1 MSESRG
7 LEIPFCHEV
16 KCSEERGEGGR
27 GRRERR
33 GGGRRGHITR
43 GVQVSIP
50 KMCFLI
56 ERCPTHVHQ
65 LIHIQAHMHINV
77 HVYLHVDY
85 LIGCRSNMGGCVSA
99 NSTAVI
105 PTAHISH

>member
-65 LIHIQAHMHINV
+65 LIHIQAHTCTLMYMYICMWITS
-77 HVYLHVDY
+77 LDVDQTWVA
-85 LIGCRSNMGGCVSA
+85 VSLL
-99 NSTAVI
+99 T
-105 PTAHISH
+105 PLQ